1 MHAESANLKEEP
13 IEESQV
19 SDDESAVRSLLQVKT
34 PRKLEDDVDNTE
46 VRK

>member
-1 MHAESANLKEEP
+1 MYNAESAKEEP
-13 IEESQV
+13 IEESH
-19 SDDESAVRSLLQVKT
+19 ESACAVRPPLQVKT